1 MKVKNKWKSLNVLK
15 FEEMWLLNEGDQP
28 AIIFISLS
36 PMAYNRCGNK
46 GAPLT
51 YRKDTSV

>member
-1 MKVKNKWKSLNVLK
+1 MKCDV
-15 FEEMWLLNEGDQP
+15 LNEGDQP
-28 AIIFISLS
+28 AIIFISLF
-36 PMAYNRCGNK
+36 PMAYNSCGNK

>member
-1 MKVKNKWKSLNVLK
+1 L
-15 FEEMWLLNEGDQP
+15 WLLNEGDQP